1 MSSVFTRIP
10 VIRCN
15 KVLMIFRLT
24 SKDVYDNDLVNEF
37 GDIFVTPS
45 MTDIIDPDDVNFTK
59 FSVSAGDPIPMFKY
73 GEVRALFDNSS
84 LSIDTLYKQATL
96 WCDQIQL
103 QVQTG
108 LINLRALKNVSTQQ
122 SMVTL

>member
-1 MSSVFTRIP
+1 MSSTFTRLPI
-10 VIRCN
+10 IRGN

-24 SKDVYDNDLVNEF
+24 SKDTYDNDLINEF
-37 GDIFVTPS
+37 GDIIINPS
-45 MTDIIDPDDVNFTK
+45 ITDIVDPDNVNFPK

-73 GEVRALFDNSS
+73 GEVRALFGDSS

-103 QVQTG
+103 QVQTK
-108 LINLRALKNVSTQQ
+108 LIELRSLKNVSNQQ